1 MLADRRIRK
10 LIDYESSKDCFD
22 GVNIA
27 GGICYFL
34 WDRDH
39 QGDCEIT
46 NYAGGKIVGP
56 SISRRLDE
64 FPILI
69 RSNTA
74 VSIIHKV
81 ISENFDA
88 WSNHAYP
95 RNPFGFATNFR
106 GRKEK
111 MPDDVEILT
120 SVGFQYINKS
130 EVTKNRDIIDCYK
143 VLIGRLVPS
152 NGELDINPADG
163 YKVITDTRII
173 GPNQINTETYLDIGV
188 FRTKEEAENF
198 DIYLRSKLPR
208 FLLKQAISSLNV
220 TRECFRFVPNQDF
233 SKRWTDKEL
242 YKKYMLSE
250 EEITLVET
258 MMRPMDGGDTN
269 A

>member
-1 MLADRRIRK
+1 MRI
-10 LIDYESSKDCFD
+10 
-22 GVNIA
+22 
-27 GGICYFL
+27 
-34 WDRDH
+34 
-39 QGDCEIT
+39 QEIH
-46 NYAGGKIVGP
+46 
-56 SISRRLDE
+56 S
-64 FPILI
+64 
-69 RSNTA
+69 
-74 VSIIHKV
+74 
-81 ISENFDA
+81 
-88 WSNHAYP
+88 
-95 RNPFGFATNFR
+95 
-106 GRKEK
+106 
-111 MPDDVEILT
+111 VEILT